1 MTAFPLE
8 KYRHQTEQ
16 ALDQFDMR
24 GRELFLMKEAQ
35 AFFDAHTPKEPISLG
50 REREGSVC
58 LERDGLL
65 LAVYFSE
72 RGGKNLIALFD
83 YVVNALDYL
92 AAKYL
97 DIPKLPLDWVA
108 LNQAFDRQRPIA

>member
-50 REREGSVC
+50 RECEGSVC

-65 LAVYFSE
+65 LAIYFSE
-72 RGGKNLIALFD
+72 KGGKNLIALFD

-108 LNQAFDRQRPIA
+108 LNQAFERQRPIA